1 MLIEALHKVKM
12 GILLYSLA
20 FLESI
25 FCSSL
30 SDLCWH
36 NICNACKDGS
46 LIKFEKDG
54 QKQLNW
60 FQWEKRPGPTGREQL
75 LKLEN
80 IGPVNQAVEY
90 VKKQAQSFSLRHIN
104 EQKQS
109 QSYNPH
115 KSFNREQEIA
125 VLQTDFAENY

>member
-1 MLIEALHKVKM
+1 MLIGALHKVKM

-25 FCSSL
+25 FCSSP
-30 SDLCWH
+30 SDLGWH

-80 IGPVNQAVEY
+80 IGPVNQATEY
-90 VKKQAQSFSLRHIN
+90 VKKQAQSFSLHHVN

-109 QSYNPH
+109 QS
-115 KSFNREQEIA
+115 
-125 VLQTDFAENY
+125 